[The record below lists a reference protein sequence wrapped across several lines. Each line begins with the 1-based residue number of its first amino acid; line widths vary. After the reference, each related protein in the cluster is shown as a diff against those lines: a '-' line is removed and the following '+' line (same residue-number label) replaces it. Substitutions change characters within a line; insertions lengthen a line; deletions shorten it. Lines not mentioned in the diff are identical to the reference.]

1 MRWLLV
7 RWANNKAQ
15 NGRKCW
21 HPIDFSF
28 LLGSDLLL
36 CIRKLVECDCPKKK
50 GEGRCYTNCT
60 YPFNFQLKLTG
71 APPKEIKIITR
82 PLYSNGLRDRSITH
96 SQGVHV
102 FVNVYI
108 SPNGRIEL
116 IQFGIQLGGVRTCC
130 LSMCALEYA
139 YFLENGFKWKRTP
152 FLLLLIRSSI
162 NYNT

>member
-82 PLYSNGLRDRSITH
+82 PLYSNGLRDRSITP

-108 SPNGRIEL
+108 SPIGRLFRTNSIWHSTRWRSRVLLVNVRARIRILPWER
-116 IQFGIQLGGVRTCC
+116 IQ
-130 LSMCALEYA
+130 MEA
-139 YFLENGFKWKRTP
+139 NP
-152 FLLLLIRSSI
+152 FFVVVDTVI
-162 NYNT
+162 Y